1 MGRGTAG
8 RQLLASSP
16 PLAPSRRRRSNTGDR
31 FFRGLSSASAVTVF
45 VIALIFVLALFIP
58 ALPSITR
65 FGLGFVGSRV
75 WDPVRLH
82 FGALPAI
89 YGTLVTAAIGIL
101 LAFPIGLGAA
111 LFLAEE
117 GGLRLIRG
125 PLSFAIELLAAIPSV
140 VIGLWAFFI
149 LTPIMRSTVQ
159 PFLEH
164 SLGFLPFFRGNIT
177 GYGYLTAGVVLAIM
191 VLPIMTA
198 LSRDVIAAV
207 PRALREASL
216 ALGAT
221 RAETIWS
228 VVLPYTRVGITGAV
242 LLSLGR
248 ALGETIAVTMVIG
261 NTPNISASLFSL
273 GYTLPSVIANEFT
286 EAVGKVYQGAL
297 FELALI
303 LVVITIAINVLA
315 RLLTWRFS
323 GADRGFA

>member
-1 MGRGTAG
+1 MSRGTAEVVP
-8 RQLLASSP
+8 A
-16 PLAPSRRRRSNTGDR
+16 PLVVKAHRRRFNTGDQV
-31 FFRGLSSASAVTVF
+31 FTALAYGAGMLMILIALVF
-45 VIALIFVLALFIP
+45 VVALVIP
-58 ALPSITR
+58 ALPAITR
-65 FGLGFVGSRV
+65 FGLGFLTGRV
-75 WDPVRLH
+75 WDPVRLQ

-89 YGTLVTAAIGIL
+89 YGTVVTSAIGL
-101 LAFPIGLGAA
+101 VLAFPIGLGAA
-111 LFLAEE
+111 LFLAHE
-117 GGLRLIRG
+117 GGLRAIRA

-149 LTPIMRSTVQ
+149 LTPIMRSNVD
-159 PFLEH
+159 PFLNH
-164 SLGFLPFFRGNIT
+164 TLGFLPFFRGGAT

-198 LSRDVIAAV
+198 LSRDVIRAV

-221 RAETIWS
+221 NAESIWS
-228 VVLPYTRVGITGAV
+228 VVLPYARVGITGAV

-261 NTPNISASLFSL
+261 NSPNISASLFSL

-303 LVVITIAINVLA
+303 LAVITLVINVLA
-315 RLLTWRFS
+315 RLLIWRFKGS
-323 GADRGFA
+323 EPTLA

>member
-1 MGRGTAG
+1 MSRGTAD
-8 RQLLASSP
+8 RVVPA
-16 PLAPSRRRRSNTGDR
+16 PLVAIGRRRRLNTGDQI
-31 FFRGLSSASAVTVF
+31 FRGLAYVAAILVF
-45 VIALIFVLALFIP
+45 VIAFILVLALLLP

-65 FGLGFVGSRV
+65 FGLGFIVSRV
-75 WDPVRLH
+75 WDPVHEH

-89 YGTLVTAAIGIL
+89 YGTLVTSAIGIV

-117 GGLRLIRG
+117 GGLRMIRG

-140 VIGLWAFFI
+140 VIGLWAFFT
-149 LTPIMRSTVQ
+149 LTPLMRANID
-159 PFLEH
+159 PFLNH
-164 SLGFLPFFRGNIT
+164 VFGFLPLFRGT
-177 GYGYLTAGVVLAIM
+177 ASGYGYLTAGVVLAIM

-228 VVLPYTRVGITGAV
+228 VVLPYARVGITGAI

-261 NTPNISASLFSL
+261 NSPNISASLFSL

-286 EAVGKVYQGAL
+286 EAVGNVYQGAL

-303 LVVITIAINVLA
+303 LVVITVLVNVFA
-315 RLLTWRFS
+315 RLLIWRFKGS
-323 GADRGFA
+323 EPASA